1 MKTYTAHN
9 TKLVQEDSWKT
20 TNKKPHVVIDDNKN
34 GFAFVIK
41 FGKYPSVSIWEAK
54 TNGDL
59 VHKLASAKVKKNK

>member
-20 TNKKPHVVIDDNKN
+20 KNKKPHVVIDDNKN

-41 FGKYPSVSIWEAK
+41 FGKRPSVSIWKAK
-54 TNGDL
+54 SNGDL